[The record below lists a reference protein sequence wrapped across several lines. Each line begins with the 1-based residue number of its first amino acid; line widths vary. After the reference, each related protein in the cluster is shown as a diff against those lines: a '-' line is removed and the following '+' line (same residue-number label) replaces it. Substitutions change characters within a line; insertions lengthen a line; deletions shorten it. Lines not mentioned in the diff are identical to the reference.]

1 MTGGVNERIT
11 FRSSIQLKLLINPLK
26 KGIAI
31 FQYPYSGGVKTG
43 YCYKVISVGAETG
56 VVHPV
61 SMLDS
66 GFFLPLP
73 VNKPPDFSGVITG
86 GYYKVI
92 SVGTEAGAVQTV
104 SMLDG
109 GFFLP
114 LPVNKSPDFSGVIM
128 GGCYKVISVGAEA
141 DFQLVKMPNGYYIL
155 AEKNFRF
162 SQYFGNGKE

>member
-1 MTGGVNERIT
+1 MLDGGFFLPLPINKPPDFGSAIIRGLLQDD
-11 FRSSIQLKLLINPLK
+11 FRRELKLAL
-26 KGIAI
+26 
-31 FQYPYSGGVKTG
+31 FTR
-43 YCYKVISVGAETG
+43 SVC
-56 VVHPV
+56 
-61 SMLDS
+61 LDG

-73 VNKPPDFSGVITG
+73 VNKPPDFSGVIMG

-114 LPVNKSPDFSGVIM
+114 LHANKPPDFSDMIM
-128 GGCYKVISVGAEA
+128 GGCHKVISVGAEA
-141 DFQLVKMPNGYYIL
+141 GFQLVKMPNGYYIL
-155 AEKNFRF
+155 AEKNFRS